1 MFKINKQVAPI
12 IDEVSTA
19 KDLIIEEKAYL
30 DLQGLVDS
38 EILNKHIK
46 EEQRLQK
53 EADDLRKKLDTEI
66 LIKLKTEKEL

>member
-46 EEQRLQK
+46 EEQRL
-53 EADDLRKKLDTEI
+53 
-66 LIKLKTEKEL
+66 